1 LSPGGGAR
9 MAISSLPGFE
19 LPMHRRFIVVDDHPL
34 FRTALGQVLSD
45 TADIAEAGDVEELLT
60 LLETGPDVDLVL
72 LDLHM
77 PGVHGFS
84 GLLLVRAQFPQVPVL
99 VVTAVDDNTALRRS
113 LELGAAG
120 YLRKSAPV
128 AEIRQAVEEV
138 IAGGTWP
145 EDGAPAQPDGQAED
159 LQRLSK
165 LTPQQVRV
173 LMMLSQG
180 LMNKQIAHELS
191 ISEATVKAHVSA
203 ILQKLD
209 VDSRTQAV
217 ILAKSLEAGQL
228 DTLASTPSG

>member
-1 LSPGGGAR
+1 
-9 MAISSLPGFE
+9 MEISSLPGFE

-45 TADIAEAGDVEELLT
+45 TADIAEAADVEELLA
-60 LLETGPDVDLVL
+60 LLEAGPEVDLVL

-99 VVTAVDDNTALRRS
+99 VVSGVADGGAIRRS

-120 YLRKSAPV
+120 YLKKSAPV
-128 AEIRQAVEEV
+128 TEIRQAVEAV

-145 EDGAPAQPDGQAED
+145 DEGVPEPSGSAED
-159 LQRLSK
+159 WQRLSK

-217 ILAKSLEAGQL
+217 ILAKSLEGAQL
-228 DTLASTPSG
+228 DALSSNTAG

>member
-1 LSPGGGAR
+1 
-9 MAISSLPGFE
+9 MEISSLPGFE

-45 TADIAEAGDVEELLT
+45 TADIAEAADVEELLK
-60 LLETGPDVDLVL
+60 LLEAGPEVDLVL

-99 VVTAVDDNTALRRS
+99 VVSGIADENAIRRS

-120 YLRKSAPV
+120 YLKKSAPV
-128 AEIRQAVEEV
+128 TEIRQAVEAV

-145 EDGAPAQPDGQAED
+145 EEGMPEPGGPAED
-159 LQRLSK
+159 WQRLSK

-217 ILAKSLEAGQL
+217 ILAKSLEGAQL
-228 DTLASTPSG
+228 DALSSNNAG